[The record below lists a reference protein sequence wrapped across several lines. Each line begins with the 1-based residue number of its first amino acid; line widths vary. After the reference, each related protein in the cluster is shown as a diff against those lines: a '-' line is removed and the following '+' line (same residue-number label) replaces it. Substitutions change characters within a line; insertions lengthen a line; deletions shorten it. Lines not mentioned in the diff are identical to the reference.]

1 MKICNWCDQ
10 PIKPGEPYTEIDK
23 LGASG
28 AGTVLYRHTRVCQP
42 APVQTSPSRA
52 WR

>member
-10 PIKPGEPYTEIDK
+10 VIRPDEEYTEVDK
-23 LGASG
+23 VSPSCAGA
-28 AGTVLYRHTRVCQP
+28 TLYRHALPCRPVR
-42 APVQTSPSRA
+42 VQTSPSRA